1 VCARKL
7 LEMKLETVVS
17 VWFGFTGDV
26 HCHSKGWICGTLQMA
41 ITKSG
46 AVSFTALVITD
57 VQLLANL

>member
-1 VCARKL
+1 
-7 LEMKLETVVS
+7 MKLETVVS